1 MNSVRPSFRS
11 TRSIAAL
18 AVALVVLFAS
28 ASAHA
33 GPPFQTDDPEPVD
46 YRHFEMYAFEL
57 SDGTTQGGTTLATPA
72 YEVNYGVVPNVQL
85 HLVLPF
91 TTVFAP
97 DGPNQHGFGD
107 TEFGIKLRFV
117 KESKSTPQIGIFPFF
132 EFPSGNADK
141 GLGIGKTWYRMPLWL
156 QKSWG
161 PDDRQWTSYGGGGYT
176 IVPQDGFV
184 NFPFAGWLLQ
194 RQLSKKL
201 TLGSELYGHGPRNTR
216 HHTLRH
222 HARSR
227 RHLRVQAGFR
237 PALRRRTQYLRAA
250 RDLHLPLALL
260 DLGPGRSGRRG
271 KSIPAEQRHRFQD
284 ARCHDQA
291 STALSCGCIE
301 KYGGCDGSYPA

>member
-184 NFPFAGWLLQ
+184 NFPFAGWLVQ
-194 RQLSKKL
+194 RQLSKKF
-201 TLGSELYGHGPRNTR
+201 TLGSELYGHGPQTPDA
-216 HHTLRH
+216 T
-222 HARSR
+222 
-227 RHLRVQAGFR
+227 
-237 PALRRRTQYLRAA
+237 RAA
-250 RDLHLPLALL
+250 TML
-260 DLGPGRSGRRG
+260 DLGGIYEFKPGFDLLFAGGRSVYGQPETYTYLSLYWTWG
-271 KSIPAEQRHRFQD
+271 PGGAGDQD
-284 ARCHDQA
+284 QPE
-291 STALSCGCIE
+291 SGTGSKMLSALTRLRMH
-301 KYGGCDGSYPA
+301 